1 MTDPIDHQPRDEYTD
16 IAIEIVIRISLLFLV
31 IYFCLFVISPFLT
44 IIVWGAIL
52 AVTLY
57 PVQQWLAARFG
68 GHGGLA
74 STLIV
79 VLGLTITLVPAS
91 LLGAASIKNL
101 HVLENGIADGSIKLP
116 PAPKGIADWPF
127 IGTELDAFWSLAST
141 NLQDALIEVEPQ
153 AQALGK
159 SLLRASAA
167 ASMAV
172 LQFAAAIIIAGLFF
186 GSGKSLVAALRAF
199 EARLI
204 AKRGRRL
211 VDLAN
216 ATVQN
221 VARGVFGVALLQ
233 TVLASVGYL
242 AVNYPFGAALTVV
255 VLLLSILNLG
265 PTLPVF
271 LSIAYVWTFL
281 DTVPAILFTVYMIP
295 VGLLDNFLR
304 PIIVARGLPVP
315 MAVMFI
321 GVVGGALTGGLLGL
335 FIGPIVL
342 AVGYQLFSAWIA
354 GAGKDAA
361 PAEAPAEGDG

>member
-1 MTDPIDHQPRDEYTD
+1 M
-16 IAIEIVIRISLLFLV
+16 
-31 IYFCLFVISPFLT
+31 
-44 IIVWGAIL
+44 
-52 AVTLY
+52 
-57 PVQQWLAARFG
+57 
-68 GHGGLA
+68 
-74 STLIV
+74 
-79 VLGLTITLVPAS
+79 
-91 LLGAASIKNL
+91 
-101 HVLENGIADGSIKLP
+101 
-116 PAPKGIADWPF
+116 
-127 IGTELDAFWSLAST
+127 
-141 NLQDALIEVEPQ
+141 
-153 AQALGK
+153 
-159 SLLRASAA
+159 
-167 ASMAV
+167 
-172 LQFAAAIIIAGLFF
+172 
-186 GSGKSLVAALRAF
+186 AALRAF

-342 AVGYQLFSAWIA
+342 AVGYQLFGAWIA

>member
-1 MTDPIDHQPRDEYTD
+1 M
-16 IAIEIVIRISLLFLV
+16 
-31 IYFCLFVISPFLT
+31 
-44 IIVWGAIL
+44 
-52 AVTLY
+52 
-57 PVQQWLAARFG
+57 
-68 GHGGLA
+68 
-74 STLIV
+74 IV

-101 HVLENGIADGSIKLP
+101 HVPENGIADGSIKLP
-116 PAPKGIADWPF
+116 PPPKGIADWPF

-141 NLQDALIEVEPQ
+141 HLQDALIEVEPQ

-271 LSIAYVWTFL
+271 LSIAYGWTFL
-281 DTVPAILFTVYMIP
+281 DTVPVILFTVYMIP

-342 AVGYQLFSAWIA
+342 VVGYQLFSAWIA